1 MVQMFF
7 SSQTLEICSKHL
19 GIFKPRTLIISI
31 LLLVASILDGFSI
44 ITILPVINSFQ
55 FSNESEISTKISE
68 ILELIGL
75 QQNVQTYV
83 SLIIIL
89 VLCKSFFIYFSKKIV
104 GYEIAN
110 LSRSLRLSLITKYL
124 NSKWLNIIN
133 FSQGEITNSMT
144 LQVNRSTSLF
154 GSFCD
159 IISVFLNL
167 VIYLS
172 IALMI
177 SVNITLLSI
186 FWSLFLIILMSYFL
200 NLSKRAGKSQTLAGK
215 FMSNK
220 ISDMFNSI
228 KSQKVMGEESKVIN
242 DIDTESIKLRN
253 SVKKVVHYHAIL
265 AALQEILLALS
276 LGILILY
283 IYVNNILPLSE
294 MLVLMIIFHRIFSQT
309 VRIQSSFQKIYANIS
324 SLEEIER
331 TIEKAIK
338 NQEYLNE
345 NKSNIDI
352 FKKLQ
357 IVNLSISLSTKKI
370 LNKVNLS
377 IKANQITT
385 IFGPSGSGKSTLVNV
400 ISGLL
405 QPDEGDILIN
415 GKNLKYIDILAWRS
429 KIGYIPQDILLIDSS
444 LRDNIIYGQKD
455 IEDKN
460 IYKVLKLVKIDL
472 KKEFPKLGLDTI
484 IGDRGNK
491 ISGGQ
496 KQRIALARVL
506 IKKPNFVILDEPTS
520 NLDKKT
526 AKNIFE
532 TFLDISKHIP
542 VLFISHN
549 ENLIK
554 KSDLCYELKE
564 GKISKRKY

>member
-1 MVQMFF
+1 MQMSF

-19 GIFKPRTLIISI
+19 GIFKFRTLIISI

-44 ITILPVINSFQ
+44 ITILPAVNSFQ
-55 FSNESEISTKISE
+55 PSDESEISTKIGE
-68 ILELIGL
+68 TLDLIGL

-83 SLIIIL
+83 LLIIIL
-89 VLCKSFFIYFSKKIV
+89 VLSKSFFIYFSKKIV
-104 GYEIAN
+104 GYEIAD

-133 FSQGEITNSMT
+133 FSQGEITNLMT

-154 GSFCD
+154 GCFCD

-167 VIYLS
+167 IIYLS

-186 FWSLFLIILMSYFL
+186 FWSLSLIILMSYFL

-228 KSQKVMGEESKVIN
+228 KSQKVMGEEFRVIN
-242 DIDTESIKLRN
+242 NIDTESIKLRN

-265 AALQEILLALS
+265 AALQEVLLVLS

-294 MLVLMIIFHRIFSQT
+294 VLVLMIIFHRIFSQT
-309 VRIQSSFQKIYANIS
+309 VRIQSSFQKIYSNIS

-331 TIEKAIK
+331 TIKESIK
-338 NQEYLNE
+338 NQENLNK
-345 NKSNIDI
+345 NKTNISI
-352 FKKLQ
+352 FKKLK
-357 IVNLSISLSTKKI
+357 IVNLSISLSRKKI
-370 LNKVNLS
+370 LDKVNLS
-377 IKANQITT
+377 INANQITT

-405 QPDEGDILIN
+405 QPDKGDIFVD

-429 KIGYIPQDILLIDSS
+429 KIGYIPQDIMLIDSS

-455 IEDKN
+455 IEDEN

-472 KKEFPKLGLDTI
+472 KKEFPKLGLNTI

-496 KQRIALARVL
+496 KQRIALARIL
-506 IKKPNFVILDEPTS
+506 IKKPNFIILDEPTS

-526 AKNIFE
+526 EKNIFG
-532 TFLDISKHIP
+532 TFLEISKQIP
-542 VLFISHN
+542 VLVISHN

-564 GKISKRKY
+564 GKILKRKH

>member
-1 MVQMFF
+1 MFF

-19 GIFKPRTLIISI
+19 GIFKFRTLIISI

-44 ITILPVINSFQ
+44 ITILPAINSFQ
-55 FSNESEISTKISE
+55 PSDESEISTKIGE
-68 ILELIGL
+68 TLELIGL

-83 SLIIIL
+83 LLIIIL
-89 VLCKSFFIYFSKKIV
+89 VLSKSFFIYFSKKIV
-104 GYEIAN
+104 GYEIAD

-133 FSQGEITNSMT
+133 FSQGEITNLMT

-167 VIYLS
+167 IIYLS

-186 FWSLFLIILMSYFL
+186 FWSLSLIILMSYFL

-228 KSQKVMGEESKVIN
+228 KSQKVMGEEFRVIN
-242 DIDTESIKLRN
+242 KIDTESIKLRN

-265 AALQEILLALS
+265 AALQEVLLVLS

-294 MLVLMIIFHRIFSQT
+294 VLVLMIIFHRIFSQT
-309 VRIQSSFQKIYANIS
+309 VRIQSSFQKIYSNIS

-331 TIEKAIK
+331 TIKKSIT
-338 NQEYLNE
+338 NQENLNE
-345 NKSNIDI
+345 NKTNISI
-352 FKKLQ
+352 FKKLK
-357 IVNLSISLSTKKI
+357 IVNLSISLSRKKI
-370 LNKVNLS
+370 LDKVNLS
-377 IKANQITT
+377 INANQITT

-405 QPDEGDILIN
+405 QPDKGDIFVD

-429 KIGYIPQDILLIDSS
+429 KIGYIPQDIMLVDSS

-455 IEDKN
+455 IEDEN

-472 KKEFPKLGLDTI
+472 KKEFPKLGLNTI

-496 KQRIALARVL
+496 KQRIALARIL
-506 IKKPNFVILDEPTS
+506 IKKPNFIILDEPTS

-526 AKNIFE
+526 EKNIFG
-532 TFLDISKHIP
+532 TFLEISKQIP
-542 VLFISHN
+542 VLVISHN

-564 GKISKRKY
+564 GKILKRKH

>member
-1 MVQMFF
+1 MMQMFF
-7 SSQTLEICSKHL
+7 SSQTLKICSKHL
-19 GIFKPRTLIISI
+19 GIFKFRTIIISI

-44 ITILPVINSFQ
+44 ITILPAINTFQ
-55 FSNESEISTKISE
+55 PSDESEIATKISG
-68 ILELIGL
+68 ILEVIGL
-75 QQNVQTYV
+75 QKNVHTYV
-83 SLIIIL
+83 FLIIIL
-89 VLCKSFFIYFSKKIV
+89 VLSKSFFIYFSKKIV
-104 GYEIAN
+104 GYEIAD
-110 LSRSLRLSLITKYL
+110 LSRTLRLSLITKYL

-167 VIYLS
+167 IIYLS

-228 KSQKVMGEESKVIN
+228 KSQKVMGEELKVIN

-253 SVKKVVHYHAIL
+253 SIKKVVHYHAIL
-265 AALQEILLALS
+265 AALQEILLVLS

-283 IYVNNILPLSE
+283 IYVNNLLPLSE
-294 MLVLMIIFHRIFSQT
+294 VLVLMIIFHRIFSQT
-309 VRIQSSFQKIYANIS
+309 VRIQSSFQKIYSNIS
-324 SLEEIER
+324 SLEEIEL
-331 TIEKAIK
+331 TINKSIK
-338 NQEYLNE
+338 NQENFSKSKLN
-345 NKSNIDI
+345 IGI
-352 FKKLQ
+352 FKKLK
-357 IVNLSISLSTKKI
+357 IVNLSISLSKKKI
-370 LNKVNLS
+370 FDKVNLS
-377 IKANQITT
+377 VNANQITT
-385 IFGPSGSGKSTLVNV
+385 IFGPSGSGKSTLINI

-405 QPDEGDILIN
+405 QPDKGDIFVDGN
-415 GKNLKYIDILAWRS
+415 NLKDIDILAWRS
-429 KIGYIPQDILLIDSS
+429 KIGYIPQDILLIDGS
-444 LRDNIIYGQKD
+444 LRDNIIYGQKN
-455 IEDKN
+455 IKDKN

-472 KKEFPKLGLDTI
+472 QKEFPKLGLDTI

-496 KQRIALARVL
+496 KQRIALARIL
-506 IKKPNFVILDEPTS
+506 IKNPNFVILDEPTS
-520 NLDKKT
+520 NLDKRT
-526 AKNIFE
+526 EKNIFE
-532 TFLDISKHIP
+532 TFLKISKQIP
-542 VLFISHN
+542 VLIISHN

-564 GKISKRKY
+564 GKILKKKY

>member
-1 MVQMFF
+1 MFF

-19 GIFKPRTLIISI
+19 GIFKFRTLIISI

-44 ITILPVINSFQ
+44 ITILPAVNSFQ
-55 FSNESEISTKISE
+55 PSDESEISTKIGE
-68 ILELIGL
+68 TLELIGL

-83 SLIIIL
+83 LLIIIL
-89 VLCKSFFIYFSKKIV
+89 VLSKSFFIYFSKKIV
-104 GYEIAN
+104 GYEIAD

-133 FSQGEITNSMT
+133 FSQGEITNLMT

-167 VIYLS
+167 IIYLS

-186 FWSLFLIILMSYFL
+186 FWSLSLIILMSYFL

-228 KSQKVMGEESKVIN
+228 KSQKVMGEEFRVIN
-242 DIDTESIKLRN
+242 NIDTESIKLRN

-265 AALQEILLALS
+265 AALQEVLLVLS

-283 IYVNNILPLSE
+283 IHVNNILPLSE
-294 MLVLMIIFHRIFSQT
+294 VLVLMIIFHRIFSQT
-309 VRIQSSFQKIYANIS
+309 VRIQSSFQKIYSNIS

-331 TIEKAIK
+331 TIKKSIT
-338 NQEYLNE
+338 NQENLNE
-345 NKSNIDI
+345 NKTNISI
-352 FKKLQ
+352 FKKLK
-357 IVNLSISLSTKKI
+357 IVNLSISLSRKKI
-370 LNKVNLS
+370 LDKVNLS
-377 IKANQITT
+377 INANQITT

-405 QPDEGDILIN
+405 QPDKGDIFID

-429 KIGYIPQDILLIDSS
+429 KIGYIPQDIMLVDSS

-455 IEDKN
+455 IEDEN

-472 KKEFPKLGLDTI
+472 KKEFPKLGLNTI

-496 KQRIALARVL
+496 KQRIALARIL
-506 IKKPNFVILDEPTS
+506 IKKPNFIILDEPTS

-526 AKNIFE
+526 EKNIFG
-532 TFLDISKHIP
+532 TFLEISKQIP
-542 VLFISHN
+542 VLVISHN

-564 GKISKRKY
+564 GKILKRKH

>member
-1 MVQMFF
+1 MQMFF

-19 GIFKPRTLIISI
+19 GIFKFRTLIISI

-44 ITILPVINSFQ
+44 ITILPAINSFQ
-55 FSNESEISTKISE
+55 PSDESEISTKIGE
-68 ILELIGL
+68 TLELIGL

-83 SLIIIL
+83 LLIIIL
-89 VLCKSFFIYFSKKIV
+89 VLSKSFFIYFSKKIV
-104 GYEIAN
+104 GYEIAD

-133 FSQGEITNSMT
+133 FSQGEITNLMT

-167 VIYLS
+167 IIYLS

-186 FWSLFLIILMSYFL
+186 FWSLSLIILMSYFL

-228 KSQKVMGEESKVIN
+228 KSQKVMGEEFRVIN
-242 DIDTESIKLRN
+242 KIDTESIKLRN

-265 AALQEILLALS
+265 AALQEVLLVLS

-294 MLVLMIIFHRIFSQT
+294 VLVLMIIFHRIFSQT
-309 VRIQSSFQKIYANIS
+309 VRIQSSFQKIYSNIS

-331 TIEKAIK
+331 TIKKSIK
-338 NQEYLNE
+338 NQENLNK
-345 NKSNIDI
+345 NKPNISI
-352 FKKLQ
+352 FKKLK
-357 IVNLSISLSTKKI
+357 IVNLSISLSRKKI
-370 LNKVNLS
+370 LDKVNLS
-377 IKANQITT
+377 INANQITT

-405 QPDEGDILIN
+405 QPDKGDIFVD

-429 KIGYIPQDILLIDSS
+429 KIGYIPQDIMLVDSS

-455 IEDKN
+455 IEDEN

-472 KKEFPKLGLDTI
+472 KKEFPKLGLNTI

-496 KQRIALARVL
+496 KQRIALARIL
-506 IKKPNFVILDEPTS
+506 IKKPNFIILDEPTS

-526 AKNIFE
+526 EKNIFG
-532 TFLDISKHIP
+532 TFLEISKQIP
-542 VLFISHN
+542 VLVISHN

-564 GKISKRKY
+564 GKILKRKH

>member
-1 MVQMFF
+1 MQMFF

-19 GIFKPRTLIISI
+19 GIFKFRTLIISI

-44 ITILPVINSFQ
+44 ITILPAINSFQ
-55 FSNESEISTKISE
+55 PSDESEISTKIGE
-68 ILELIGL
+68 TLELIGL

-83 SLIIIL
+83 LLIIIL
-89 VLCKSFFIYFSKKIV
+89 VLSKSFFIYFSKKIV
-104 GYEIAN
+104 GYEIAD

-133 FSQGEITNSMT
+133 FSQGEITNLMT

-167 VIYLS
+167 IIYLS

-186 FWSLFLIILMSYFL
+186 FWSLSLIILMSYFL

-228 KSQKVMGEESKVIN
+228 KSQKVMGEEFRVIN
-242 DIDTESIKLRN
+242 NIDTESIKLRN

-265 AALQEILLALS
+265 AALQEVLLVLS

-294 MLVLMIIFHRIFSQT
+294 VLVLMIIFHRIFSQT
-309 VRIQSSFQKIYANIS
+309 VRIQSSFQKIYSNIS

-331 TIEKAIK
+331 TIKKSIK
-338 NQEYLNE
+338 NQENLNK
-345 NKSNIDI
+345 NKPNISI
-352 FKKLQ
+352 FKKLK
-357 IVNLSISLSTKKI
+357 IVNLSISLSRKKI
-370 LNKVNLS
+370 LDKVNLS
-377 IKANQITT
+377 INANQITT

-405 QPDEGDILIN
+405 QPDKGDIFVD

-429 KIGYIPQDILLIDSS
+429 KIGYIPQDIMLIDSS

-472 KKEFPKLGLDTI
+472 KKEFPKLGLNTI

-496 KQRIALARVL
+496 KQRIALARIL
-506 IKKPNFVILDEPTS
+506 IKKPNFIILDEPTS

-526 AKNIFE
+526 EKNIFG
-532 TFLDISKHIP
+532 TFLEISKQIP
-542 VLFISHN
+542 VLVISHN

-564 GKISKRKY
+564 GKILKRKH

>member
-1 MVQMFF
+1 MFF

-19 GIFKPRTLIISI
+19 GIFKFRTLIISI

-44 ITILPVINSFQ
+44 ITILPAVNSFQ
-55 FSNESEISTKISE
+55 PSDESEISTKIGE
-68 ILELIGL
+68 TLELIGL

-83 SLIIIL
+83 LLIIIL
-89 VLCKSFFIYFSKKIV
+89 VLSKSFFIYFSKKIV
-104 GYEIAN
+104 GYEIAD

-133 FSQGEITNSMT
+133 FSQGEITNLMT

-167 VIYLS
+167 IIYLS

-186 FWSLFLIILMSYFL
+186 FWSLSLIILMSYFL

-228 KSQKVMGEESKVIN
+228 KSQKVMGEEFRVIN
-242 DIDTESIKLRN
+242 NIDTESIKLRN

-265 AALQEILLALS
+265 AALQEVLLVLS

-294 MLVLMIIFHRIFSQT
+294 VLVLMIIFHRIFSQT
-309 VRIQSSFQKIYANIS
+309 VRIQSSFQKIYSNIS

-331 TIEKAIK
+331 TIKESIK
-338 NQEYLNE
+338 NQENLNK
-345 NKSNIDI
+345 NKTNISI
-352 FKKLQ
+352 FKKLK
-357 IVNLSISLSTKKI
+357 IVNLSISLSRKKI
-370 LNKVNLS
+370 LDKVNLS
-377 IKANQITT
+377 INANQITT

-405 QPDEGDILIN
+405 QPDKGDIFVD

-429 KIGYIPQDILLIDSS
+429 KIGYIPQDIMLIDSS

-455 IEDKN
+455 IEDEN

-472 KKEFPKLGLDTI
+472 KKEFPKLGLNTI

-496 KQRIALARVL
+496 KQRIALARIL
-506 IKKPNFVILDEPTS
+506 IKKPNFIILDEPTS

-526 AKNIFE
+526 EKNIFG
-532 TFLDISKHIP
+532 TFLEISKQIP
-542 VLFISHN
+542 VLVISHN

-564 GKISKRKY
+564 GKILKRKH

>member
-1 MVQMFF
+1 MQMFF

-19 GIFKPRTLIISI
+19 GIFKFRTLIISI

-44 ITILPVINSFQ
+44 ITILPAINSFQ
-55 FSNESEISTKISE
+55 PSDESEISTKIGE
-68 ILELIGL
+68 TLELIGL

-83 SLIIIL
+83 LLIIIL
-89 VLCKSFFIYFSKKIV
+89 VLSKSFFIYFSKKIV
-104 GYEIAN
+104 GYEIAD

-133 FSQGEITNSMT
+133 FSQGEITNLMT

-167 VIYLS
+167 IIYLS

-186 FWSLFLIILMSYFL
+186 FWSLSLIILMSYFL

-228 KSQKVMGEESKVIN
+228 KSQKVMGEEFRVIN
-242 DIDTESIKLRN
+242 NIDTESIKLRN

-265 AALQEILLALS
+265 AALQEVLLVLS

-294 MLVLMIIFHRIFSQT
+294 VLVLMIIFHRIFSQT
-309 VRIQSSFQKIYANIS
+309 VRIQSSFQKIYSNIS

-331 TIEKAIK
+331 TIKKSIK
-338 NQEYLNE
+338 NQENLNK
-345 NKSNIDI
+345 NKPNISI
-352 FKKLQ
+352 FKKLK
-357 IVNLSISLSTKKI
+357 IVNLSISLSRKKI
-370 LNKVNLS
+370 LDKVNLS
-377 IKANQITT
+377 INANQITT

-405 QPDEGDILIN
+405 QPDKGDIFVD

-429 KIGYIPQDILLIDSS
+429 KIGYIPQDIMLVDSS

-455 IEDKN
+455 IEDEN

-472 KKEFPKLGLDTI
+472 KKEFPKLGLNTI

-496 KQRIALARVL
+496 KQRIALARIL
-506 IKKPNFVILDEPTS
+506 IKKPNFIILDEPTS

-526 AKNIFE
+526 EKNIFG
-532 TFLDISKHIP
+532 TFLEISKKIP
-542 VLFISHN
+542 VLVISHN

-564 GKISKRKY
+564 GKILKRKH

>member
-1 MVQMFF
+1 MQMFF

-19 GIFKPRTLIISI
+19 GIFKFRTLIISI

-44 ITILPVINSFQ
+44 ITILPAVNSFQ
-55 FSNESEISTKISE
+55 PSDESEISTKIGE
-68 ILELIGL
+68 TLELIGL

-83 SLIIIL
+83 LLIIIL
-89 VLCKSFFIYFSKKIV
+89 VLSKSFFIYFSKKIV
-104 GYEIAN
+104 GYEIAD

-133 FSQGEITNSMT
+133 FSQGEITNLMT

-167 VIYLS
+167 IIYLS

-186 FWSLFLIILMSYFL
+186 FWSLSLIILMSYFL

-228 KSQKVMGEESKVIN
+228 KSQKVMGEEFRVIN
-242 DIDTESIKLRN
+242 KIDTESIKLRN

-265 AALQEILLALS
+265 AALQEVLLVLS

-294 MLVLMIIFHRIFSQT
+294 VLVLMIIFHRIFSQT
-309 VRIQSSFQKIYANIS
+309 VRIQSSFQKIYSNIS

-331 TIEKAIK
+331 TIKKSIK
-338 NQEYLNE
+338 NQENLNK
-345 NKSNIDI
+345 NKPNISI
-352 FKKLQ
+352 FKKLK
-357 IVNLSISLSTKKI
+357 IVNLSISLSRKKI
-370 LNKVNLS
+370 LDKVNLS
-377 IKANQITT
+377 INANQITT

-405 QPDEGDILIN
+405 QPDKGDIFVD

-429 KIGYIPQDILLIDSS
+429 KIGYIPQDIMLVDSS

-455 IEDKN
+455 IEDEN

-472 KKEFPKLGLDTI
+472 KKEFPKLGLNTI

-496 KQRIALARVL
+496 KQRIALARIL
-506 IKKPNFVILDEPTS
+506 IKKPNFIILDEPTS

-526 AKNIFE
+526 EKNIFG
-532 TFLDISKHIP
+532 TFLEISKQIP
-542 VLFISHN
+542 VLVISHN

-564 GKISKRKY
+564 GKILKRKH

>member
-1 MVQMFF
+1 MFF

-19 GIFKPRTLIISI
+19 GIFKFRTLIISI

-44 ITILPVINSFQ
+44 ITILPAINSFQ
-55 FSNESEISTKISE
+55 PSDESEISTKIGE
-68 ILELIGL
+68 TLELIGL

-83 SLIIIL
+83 LLIIIL
-89 VLCKSFFIYFSKKIV
+89 VLSKSFFIYFSKKIV
-104 GYEIAN
+104 GYEIAD

-133 FSQGEITNSMT
+133 FSQGEITNLMT

-167 VIYLS
+167 IIYLS

-186 FWSLFLIILMSYFL
+186 FWSLSLIILMSYFL

-228 KSQKVMGEESKVIN
+228 KSQKVMGEEFRVIN
-242 DIDTESIKLRN
+242 KIDTESIKLRN

-265 AALQEILLALS
+265 AALQEVLLVLS

-294 MLVLMIIFHRIFSQT
+294 VLVLMIIFHRIFSQT
-309 VRIQSSFQKIYANIS
+309 VRIQSSFQKIYSNIS

-331 TIEKAIK
+331 TIKKSIT
-338 NQEYLNE
+338 NQENLNE
-345 NKSNIDI
+345 NKTNISI
-352 FKKLQ
+352 FKKLK
-357 IVNLSISLSTKKI
+357 IVNLSISLSRKKI
-370 LNKVNLS
+370 LDKVNLS
-377 IKANQITT
+377 INANQITT

-405 QPDEGDILIN
+405 QPDKGDIFVD

-429 KIGYIPQDILLIDSS
+429 KIGYIPQDIMLIDSS

-455 IEDKN
+455 IEDEN

-472 KKEFPKLGLDTI
+472 KKEFPKLGLNTI

-496 KQRIALARVL
+496 KQRIALARIL
-506 IKKPNFVILDEPTS
+506 IKKPNFIILDEPTS

-526 AKNIFE
+526 EKNIFG
-532 TFLDISKHIP
+532 TFLEISKQIP
-542 VLFISHN
+542 VLVISHN

-564 GKISKRKY
+564 GKILKRKH